1 MPPVDDLLAVQH
13 EDTTA
18 DQIRHRLANLPER
31 VTLEA
36 ALGERRTTESDR
48 DVLRLERLELDRR
61 QKRAEADVEAVASR
75 IQDLDDRLYGSGINS
90 PREAREIQEEVE
102 RLKPRQEDLEE
113 RVLEIFEEIDPV
125 DGRLGEL
132 DARAEAGDAT
142 IAAARAAL
150 AVTEAGLGDDL
161 AQAEERRRVAAAEVP
176 VDVLARYE
184 GLRGRFGAST
194 VARFDGTDCRGC
206 PSAMPAVEVD
216 RVKHLEAGTLTECTE
231 CGRMVAC

>member
-1 MPPVDDLLAVQH
+1 MDDLLAVQH

-31 VTLEA
+31 VTLET
-36 ALGERRTTESDR
+36 ALGERRTNESDR

-75 IQDLDDRLYGSGINS
+75 IQELDDRLYGSGISS

-113 RVLEIFEEIDPV
+113 RVLEVFEEIDPV

-150 AVTEAGLGDDL
+150 ALIEAGLGDDL
-161 AQAEERRRVAAAEVP
+161 AQAEERRHVAASEVP
-176 VDVLARYE
+176 ADVLGRYE
-184 GLRGRFGAST
+184 GLRGMFGAST
-194 VARFDGTDCRGC
+194 VVQFDGSDCRGC

-216 RVKHLEAGTLTECTE
+216 RVKHLEEGSLTDCTE
-231 CGRMVAC
+231 CGRLVVR